1 MIGTDNMK
9 NEFDVPLDRNG
20 YAPSIL
26 HPSNHYCYLCYRNT
40 GRLERHEVFHGS
52 DRTRSKALGLWVYI
66 CHEYHYLVHTGDGTH
81 DRKLKEDAQQIAE
94 SYYGW
99 NHDDFR
105 KRFRKSYN

>member
-1 MIGTDNMK
+1 MK

-26 HPSNHYCYLCYRNT
+26 QQGCDGCYLCYRNS
-40 GRLERHEVFHGS
+40 GKLDRHEVFHGS
-52 DRTRSKALGLWVYI
+52 DRKKSKELGLWVNV
-66 CHEYHYLVHTGDGTH
+66 CQECHYLIHNSDGKL

-94 SYYGW
+94 MYYGW